1 MTINF
6 YSVEDDP
13 RTVEKTLASTYS
25 AVGVNLLGSC
35 SVHDPQL
42 ILTYDSRLLS
52 SNYFEIVEWKA
63 YYFMGDPVLSPGG
76 RCTIIG
82 HEDVLMTYKD
92 KILTLNA
99 YCSRCES
106 KFERYAI
113 DSKVPSLVTSI
124 VTNLQ
129 FNGHIFNASGSARQY
144 LLTVKGG
151 NIS

>member
-1 MTINF
+1 MTVNF
-6 YSVEDDP
+6 YSTTDDP
-13 RTVEKTLASTYS
+13 RTVEKTLQSTYS
-25 AVGVNLLGSC
+25 GVGVHLLGSC

-42 ILTYDSRLLS
+42 VLSYDSRLLS
-52 SNYFEIVEWKA
+52 SNYFEIVEWNTF
-63 YYFMGDPVLSPGG
+63 YFMGDPVVSPGG
-76 RCTIIG
+76 RCNITG

-92 KILTLNA
+92 KILALNA

-106 KFERYAI
+106 KFERYAV

-129 FNGHIFNASGSARQY
+129 FSGHVFGANGSQRQF

-151 NIS
+151 SLT

>member
-13 RTVEKTLASTYS
+13 RTIEKTLVSTYPN
-25 AVGVNLLGSC
+25 VGVNLLGSC

-42 ILTYDSRLLS
+42 VLSYDSRLLS
-52 SNYFEIVEWKA
+52 SNYFEIVEWNS
-63 YYFMGDPVLSPGG
+63 YYFMGDPILSPGG
-76 RCTIIG
+76 RCTITG

-92 KILTLNA
+92 KILALNA
-99 YCSRCES
+99 YCTRCES

-113 DSKVPSLVTSI
+113 DSKVPSLVTTI

-129 FNGHIFNASGSARQY
+129 FSGHVFSANGSQRQF

-151 NIS
+151 SLS

>member
-13 RTVEKTLASTYS
+13 RTVEKTLGSVVHTVEATLLGNCSTHDPNFVLTYS
-25 AVGVNLLGSC
+25 SNLI
-35 SVHDPQL
+35 HA
-42 ILTYDSRLLS
+42 
-52 SNYFEIVEWKA
+52 NYFEVPEWNA
-63 YYFMGDPVLSPGG
+63 FYFMGDPVLSPGG
-76 RCTIIG
+76 RCNIAG

-92 KILTLNA
+92 KILALNA
-99 YCSRCES
+99 YCTRCES
-106 KFERYAI
+106 RFERYAV

-129 FNGHIFNASGSARQY
+129 FSGHVFSADGSQRQF

-151 NIS
+151 SLS

>member
-13 RTVEKTLASTYS
+13 RTVEKTLISTYPN
-25 AVGVNLLGSC
+25 VGVNLLGSC

-42 ILTYDSRLLS
+42 VLSYDSRLLS
-52 SNYFEIVEWKA
+52 SNYFEIVEWNS

-76 RCTIIG
+76 RCTIVG

-92 KILTLNA
+92 KILALNA
-99 YCSRCES
+99 YCTRCES

-129 FNGHIFNASGSARQY
+129 FSGHVFSADGSQRQF

-151 NIS
+151 SLS

>member
-13 RTVEKTLASTYS
+13 RTVEKTLISTYPN
-25 AVGVNLLGSC
+25 VGVNLLGSC

-42 ILTYDSRLLS
+42 VLSYDSRLLS
-52 SNYFEIVEWKA
+52 SNYFEIVEWNS
-63 YYFMGDPVLSPGG
+63 YYFMGDPILSPGG
-76 RCTIIG
+76 RCTITG

-92 KILTLNA
+92 KILALNA
-99 YCSRCES
+99 YCTRCES

-113 DSKVPSLVTSI
+113 DSKVPSLVTTI

-129 FNGHIFNASGSARQY
+129 FSAHYFNANGLARQF

-151 NIS
+151 SLS